1 MTVDRRW
8 FYGLIA
14 ALTLSLAANLVVAGL
29 ILAHRAPPPP
39 FALGSPSAIEGLFGQ
54 LSPAGEDIV
63 RETLRAARRDTREQ
77 MEALREARREVR
89 RVMEAESFDRAA
101 LAAALAKVRTLGDA
115 VEQRMEAAFV
125 TAAEKLTP
133 EDRKRFRP
141 GKPERGKPER
151 GGPEHGGPDRDRP
164 GRDRPD
170 QDGPPP
176 PPPPLE

>member
-14 ALTLSLAANLVVAGL
+14 ALTLSLAGNLVVAGL

-39 FALGSPSAIEGLFGQ
+39 FALGSPSAVEGLFGQ
-54 LSPAGEDIV
+54 LSPEGEATV
-63 RETLRAARRDTREQ
+63 RETMRAARHDMREQ
-77 MEALREARREVR
+77 MEALREARRDVR
-89 RVMEAESFDRAA
+89 RVMEAENFDRAA
-101 LAAALAKVRTLGDA
+101 LAAALEKVRTLGDA

-141 GKPERGKPER
+141 GKPERGR
-151 GGPEHGGPDRDRP
+151 PDRDRP
-164 GRDRPD
+164 DRDRPD
-170 QDGPPP
+170 RDRPDRDAPPPP